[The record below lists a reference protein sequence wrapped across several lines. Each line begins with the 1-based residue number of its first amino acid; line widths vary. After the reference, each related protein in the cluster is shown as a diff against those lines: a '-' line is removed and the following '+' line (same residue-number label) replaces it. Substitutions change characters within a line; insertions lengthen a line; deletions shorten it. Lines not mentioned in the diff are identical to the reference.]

1 MRQDPICEGL
11 TSTPSLTKLPSAS
24 FSQSEELTLL
34 FFQIDRCDELGG
46 GEGAHPKIKAKKQ
59 IYKGK
64 NLLS

>member
-46 GEGAHPKIKAKKQ
+46 GGGSTSQ
-59 IYKGK
+59 NKGK
-64 NLLS
+64 ETNLQR